1 MVTPVTESLVRG
13 TNAFTQKPGSSLTI
27 SITLIVTKTLVN
39 GGCFFLGGGWGAS
52 LRPIRV
58 PLTLVG
64 VKGGTNCPALV

>member
-27 SITLIVTKTLVN
+27 SITRIVTKTLVN
-39 GGCFFLGGGWGAS
+39 GGCFFLGGWEAS